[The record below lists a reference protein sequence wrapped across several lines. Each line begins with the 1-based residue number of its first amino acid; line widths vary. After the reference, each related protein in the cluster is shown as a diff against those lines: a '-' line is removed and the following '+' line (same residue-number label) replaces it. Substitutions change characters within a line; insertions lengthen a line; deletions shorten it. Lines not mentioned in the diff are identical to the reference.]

1 MNSQSLKVNHRK
13 RVTSQFIFD
22 LKRNEVFVF
31 GSNLSGMHGAGAAAM
46 AKGKFKAVYGQGTG
60 PQGKTYA
67 IPTKGLYAKH
77 SLPIEL
83 IRPFVDSF
91 IEYARFTPKRV
102 FLVTEIGCGL
112 AGFKPA
118 DIAPLFAKAKSLKNV
133 CLPQSFWDVLK
144 FP

>member
-1 MNSQSLKVNHRK
+1 MEIKSIKINRK
-13 RVTSQFIFD
+13 GRVSSPIIFE

-31 GSNLSGMHGAGAAAM
+31 GSNLSGMHGAGAAEM
-46 AKGKFKAVYGQGTG
+46 AKRKFKAVYGQGTG

-91 IEYARFTPKRV
+91 IEYARFNEEKI

-118 DIAPLFAKAKSLKNV
+118 DIAPLFAKAKSVKNI